1 MRVIWRWTIIIFN
14 EEDREYFVTLSPFAS
29 LRVNSPKGLSRWA
42 ERCFAALSM
51 TVPKYFVTL
60 SAAKGLARWA
70 KRCFAALILRFA
82 QDDSTVLVVKLHHRL
97 WPR

>member
-1 MRVIWRWTIIIFN
+1 MRWICRVPIMIFN
-14 EEDREYFVTLSPFAS
+14 KQDREYFVTLSPFAS

-60 SAAKGLARWA
+60 SSTKGLARWA
-70 KRCFAALILRFA
+70 NRCFAALILRVA
-82 QDDSTVLVVKLHHRL
+82 ADDSTALVVKLHHRL

>member
-1 MRVIWRWTIIIFN
+1 MRWICRGPIMIFN
-14 EEDREYFVTLSPFAS
+14 KQDREYFVTLSRFAS

-51 TVPKYFVTL
+51 TVAQYFVTL

-82 QDDSTVLVVKLHHRL
+82 QDDSTVLVVKVHHRL
-97 WPR
+97 WAR